1 MNWFSDIVNKT
12 TDEWRLAHGLP
23 KLNAAETRQPR
34 GSDGLPT
41 PVEVSAAPL
50 NATPP
55 TSSPAPVS
63 PKLSEAASVGVAP
76 DYYDQERAD
85 NREEYARLDEL
96 ARSGCSNE

>member
-23 KLNAAETRQPR
+23 KLNAA
-34 GSDGLPT
+34 
-41 PVEVSAAPL
+41 
-50 NATPP
+50 PP

-63 PKLSEAASVGVAP
+63 PKLSAAASVGVAP

>member
-1 MNWFSDIVNKT
+1 MFDIAKEIQKET
-12 TDEWRLAHGLP
+12 ERY
-23 KLNAAETRQPR
+23 LNAEQDA
-34 GSDGLPT
+34 
-41 PVEVSAAPL
+41 VSVRTAPL
-50 NATPP
+50 SVGCGSLASAPINATPP

-96 ARSGCSNE
+96 ARSGCYDE